1 MPRCVEF
8 SFIILYCGLSYTVLE
23 KRMIVNY
30 EKGKVWKKAVMSYFK
45 LLSQHL
51 PGKIEKHHKKG
62 SG

>member
-1 MPRCVEF
+1 
-8 SFIILYCGLSYTVLE
+8 VLE